1 MLNHLCHPGTSLLS
15 LIDKVLFVALA
26 KFLFPAFYD
35 PPPAG
40 PGLLQALDVLGSS
53 NLSSLSSAPSFG
65 GLKAQDAQMFY
76 FYQLSPTIL
85 GIL

>member
-1 MLNHLCHPGTSLLS
+1 MLTRLCHPGTRLLS
-15 LIDKVLFVALA
+15 LIEKVLFIALA

-53 NLSSLSSAPSFG
+53 NLSSLSSALSFW
-65 GLKAQDAQMFY
+65 GLKA
-76 FYQLSPTIL
+76 
-85 GIL
+85 

>member
-1 MLNHLCHPGTSLLS
+1 MLNRLCHPGTPLLS

-26 KFLFPAFYD
+26 KFLFAAFYD
-35 PPPAG
+35 PPAG

-76 FYQLSPTIL
+76 FYQLSPALL

>member
-1 MLNHLCHPGTSLLS
+1 MLNRLCHPGTPLLS
-15 LIDKVLFVALA
+15 LIDKVLVVALA

-53 NLSSLSSAPSFG
+53 NLSSLSSALSFLG
-65 GLKAQDAQMFY
+65 FKAGDAQMFY
-76 FYQLSPTIL
+76 FYQLSPALL

>member
-1 MLNHLCHPGTSLLS
+1 MLNRLCHPGTPLLS
-15 LIDKVLFVALA
+15 LIDKVLVALA

-76 FYQLSPTIL
+76 FYQLSPALL